1 MNYPQYIEYAEHI
14 HSSGQHLLSFINDL
28 LELSKIEAGK
38 LELWEETGG
47 LASLIARC
55 RVFIEDPA
63 QNKGLVLTLRAA
75 PDLPD
80 LRCDARK
87 MKQVLVN
94 LLSNAVKFTPA
105 GGRIL
110 LEATADG
117 ADGIV
122 IEVADTGIGIE
133 IGRAHV

>member
-1 MNYPQYIEYAEHI
+1 MRISDW
-14 HSSGQHLLSFINDL
+14 SSDVCSSDL
-28 LELSKIEAGK
+28 I
-38 LELWEETGG
+38 
-47 LASLIARC
+47 
-55 RVFIEDPA
+55 
-63 QNKGLVLTLRAA
+63 LTLRAA

-110 LEATADG
+110 LEATTDG

-122 IEVADTGIGIE
+122 IEVADTGIGIAPE
-133 IGRAHV
+133 DIDKVMSPFGQVHEALNRDTQDRKSTRLNSSH

>member
-1 MNYPQYIEYAEHI
+1 
-14 HSSGQHLLSFINDL
+14 
-28 LELSKIEAGK
+28 
-38 LELWEETGG
+38 
-47 LASLIARC
+47 
-55 RVFIEDPA
+55 
-63 QNKGLVLTLRAA
+63 
-75 PDLPD
+75 
-80 LRCDARK
+80 

-122 IEVADTGIGIE
+122 IEVADTGIGIAPE
-133 IGRAHV
+133 DIDKVMSPFGQVHEALNRNTQGTGLGLPLSKALVELHGGRRSEEHTSELQSLMRTSYAG

>member
-1 MNYPQYIEYAEHI
+1 
-14 HSSGQHLLSFINDL
+14 
-28 LELSKIEAGK
+28 
-38 LELWEETGG
+38 
-47 LASLIARC
+47 
-55 RVFIEDPA
+55 
-63 QNKGLVLTLRAA
+63 
-75 PDLPD
+75 
-80 LRCDARK
+80 

-122 IEVADTGIGIE
+122 IEVADTGIGIAPE
-133 IGRAHV
+133 DIDKVMSPFGQVHEALNRDTQGTGLGLPLSKALVELHGGRLTLDSTPGKGTRARIALPGRSEEHTSELQSLMRNSYAVF

>member
-1 MNYPQYIEYAEHI
+1 MRISDW
-14 HSSGQHLLSFINDL
+14 SSDVCSSDL
-28 LELSKIEAGK
+28 I
-38 LELWEETGG
+38 
-47 LASLIARC
+47 
-55 RVFIEDPA
+55 
-63 QNKGLVLTLRAA
+63 LTLRAA

-87 MKQVLVN
+87 LKQVLVN

-110 LEATADG
+110 LEATTDG

-122 IEVADTGIGIE
+122 IEVADTGIGIATE
-133 IGRAHV
+133 RSAERRLGKECLSTFRSRRSPSN

>member
-1 MNYPQYIEYAEHI
+1 
-14 HSSGQHLLSFINDL
+14 
-28 LELSKIEAGK
+28 
-38 LELWEETGG
+38 
-47 LASLIARC
+47 
-55 RVFIEDPA
+55 
-63 QNKGLVLTLRAA
+63 
-75 PDLPD
+75 
-80 LRCDARK
+80 

-122 IEVADTGIGIE
+122 IEVADTGIGIAPE
-133 IGRAHV
+133 DIDKVMSPFGQVHEALNRDTQGTGLGLPLSKALVELHGGRLTLVSTPGKGDRKSTRLNSSH